1 MRTAHALGALA
12 VATLLAACGDDGGS
26 VDPAGDVPARNIGL
40 STPSSLSPLRT
51 VAPLTDRITTITGLE
66 LDIVRPREVASY
78 EPAGWV
84 EPSAVERRNAQL
96 WITDSSSDR
105 LLCWSMRTESSCGTV
120 NVSANPIDLTL
131 HDRRLWVLSADDDR
145 VDVVDPR
152 TLNLDTHFETE
163 FAAQSIHSALD
174 HVWVVNNSLGSLTRF
189 EDDTYSTMTTDPGL
203 AYPSYLYLTPTDAA
217 EDAGREALWVTE
229 GYGDVVSRANLAGRK
244 ETSISV
250 SPGPVAVAYDGTSL
264 WVGSQDDDVLTRIL
278 PNFGIVADTI
288 DLPAAPSEIHV
299 SDEVVWVVHL
309 GGDAVTAVSKT
320 DLERQ
325 WTFRV
330 MRPTGAVLDAS
341 GDLWV
346 VGGQRGS
353 DPHLTRFTS

>member
-1 MRTAHALGALA
+1 MRSGR
-12 VATLLAACGDDGGS
+12 VARFLVAFGMLAACGDDAGS
-26 VDPAGDVPARNIGL
+26 ADPSADVPSRNIGF

-51 VAPLTDRITTITGLE
+51 VAPLTDRITTITGFE

-105 LLCWSMRTESSCGTV
+105 VLCWSMRTESSCGRV
-120 NVSANPIDLTL
+120 DVSANPIDLTL
-131 HDRRLWVLSADDDR
+131 HGRRLWVLSGDDDR

-152 TLNLDTHFETE
+152 TMNLDTHFDTE

-174 HVWVVNNSLGSLTRF
+174 HVWVVNNSIGSLTRF
-189 EDDTYSTMTTDPGL
+189 EDDTYSTMTTDPTF
-203 AYPSYLYLTPTDAA
+203 AYPSYNYLTPTDAA
-217 EDAGREALWVTE
+217 EDADRDSLWVTE

-250 SPGPVAVAYDGTSL
+250 SPGPAAVAYDGTSL
-264 WVGSQDDDVLTRIL
+264 WVGSQDDAVLTRIL
-278 PNFGIVADTI
+278 PNYGIIVDTI
-288 DLPAAPSEIHV
+288 ELPAAPSEIHV
-299 SDEVVWVVHL
+299 SDEVVWVVQL

-320 DLERQ
+320 DMERQ

-346 VGGQRGS
+346 VGGYRGS